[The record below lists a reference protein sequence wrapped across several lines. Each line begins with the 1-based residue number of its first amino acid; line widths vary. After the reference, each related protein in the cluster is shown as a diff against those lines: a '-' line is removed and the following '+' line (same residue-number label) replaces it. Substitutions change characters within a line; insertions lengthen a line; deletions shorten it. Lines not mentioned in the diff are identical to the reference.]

1 LAHRES
7 REKLPFRGWDFN
19 DESKPG
25 QVFLRLGHPGSAP
38 IKEVLVNGKSGKEI
52 DGKKEII
59 RREGLEKKDKVRN
72 EWGSRLA
79 PG

>member
-1 LAHRES
+1 
-7 REKLPFRGWDFN
+7 
-19 DESKPG
+19 
-25 QVFLRLGHPGSAP
+25 VFLRLGHPGSAP